1 MMTINSIRLHQP
13 YITKKIEPS
22 AFKTVLGSTYQ
33 TAYRLYLITNEIE
46 ELQHFIQIKHPELWV
61 TATIKIEAAP
71 VGEVKRQI
79 WSVKHLVP
87 LLSKK
92 SRYILKCSVTQ
103 KSTNRELY
111 RCELTTVNKN
121 TIYKQIQDCIT
132 DLKQLIDEKNY

>member
-1 MMTINSIRLHQP
+1 MMTINSIKLHQP
-13 YITKKIEPS
+13 YITKKIEPN

-46 ELQHFIQIKHPELWV
+46 ELQHFIEVKHPELWV
-61 TATIKIEAAP
+61 TATIKTEAAP

-79 WSVKHLVP
+79 WSVKHLAP
-87 LLSKK
+87 LLRQKP
-92 SRYILKCSVTQ
+92 RYILKCSVTQ
-103 KSTNRELY
+103 KSTNQELY

-132 DLKQLIDEKNY
+132 DLKQFIDEKNY